1 MRAPQLVTTTDLALY
16 GRTASDSAAVVI
28 NRYSTSFG
36 WASALL
42 PRRTRTHIAR
52 IYALVRVADELV
64 DGPGAAAGLAADEL
78 HALLDALERET
89 LAAIERGFSTNL
101 VVHAFALTAREHG
114 IGAPLIAPFFASM
127 RADLDGEPRAGD
139 ELDAYIFGS
148 AEVVGLMCLAVFEHG
163 RTRTGAEQATLEEGA
178 RSLGAAFQK
187 VNFLRDIAA
196 DRDELGRRYVPG
208 GGRELTE
215 RAKTA
220 QLADIRADLAA
231 ADRAIPLLDRGSRPA
246 VWAARAFFGALADR
260 IDRTPAAVV
269 ARERVRVPNGEK
281 AGILV
286 RALLRRWT
294 R

>member
-1 MRAPQLVTTTDLALY
+1 
-16 GRTASDSAAVVI
+16 
-28 NRYSTSFG
+28 
-36 WASALL
+36 
-42 PRRTRTHIAR
+42 
-52 IYALVRVADELV
+52 
-64 DGPGAAAGLAADEL
+64 
-78 HALLDALERET
+78 
-89 LAAIERGFSTNL
+89 
-101 VVHAFALTAREHG
+101 
-114 IGAPLIAPFFASM
+114 
-127 RADLDGEPRAGD
+127 DLDGEPRAGD

-220 QLADIRADLAA
+220 QLDDIRADLAA

-246 VWAARAFFGALADR
+246 VWAARAVFGALADR

-269 ARERVRVPNGEK
+269 ARERVRVTNGEK
-281 AGILV
+281 VGVLA

-294 R
+294 RCAAAGSWSSAAVSAGSPRRGCSPATATTSRSSSATTTWAAAPASGARTGSRSTQDRPGTSCPRSSITSSA